1 MQAAIA
7 EAEDAAVL
15 AADAEEDAAAPSGLL
30 CSRLQVYAFKVD
42 D

>member
-7 EAEDAAVL
+7 EVENAAVL

-30 CSRLQVYAFKVD
+30 CSRLPIYAFKVND
-42 D
+42 

>member
-15 AADAEEDAAAPSGLL
+15 AADAEEDAAAPSRLL
-30 CSRLQVYAFKVD
+30 CSRLPIYAFKVNG
-42 D
+42 